1 MPRDPRKVEKR
12 DIEPDLKYNSI
23 LVTKFTQKMM
33 WDGKKN
39 LAYNLLY
46 KALDIVGEKTKKSPL
61 EVFEAAIKNASPVLE
76 VKSRRIG
83 GATYQVPIEVRNPR
97 RLSLAIR
104 WILAAARARKGMSFD
119 KALAGELLDTYN
131 GVGTTIKKKEDTH
144 KMAEANRAFAHLARY

>member
-33 WDGKKN
+33 WDGKKT
-39 LAYNLLY
+39 LAFNLLY
-46 KALDIVGEKTKKSPL
+46 KALDILAEKTKKKPL
-61 EVFEAAIKNASPVLE
+61 DVFEQAIKNVSPVLE

-83 GATYQVPIEVRNPR
+83 GANYQVPIEVRGNR
-97 RLSLAIR
+97 KLALATK
-104 WILAAARARKGMSFD
+104 WILTAARARKGMSFD
-119 KALAGELLDTYN
+119 KALAAELLDAYN
-131 GVGTTIKKKEDTH
+131 NTGVSIKKKEDTH

>member
-33 WDGKKN
+33 WDGKKT
-39 LAYNLLY
+39 LAFKLLY
-46 KALDIVGEKTKKSPL
+46 KALDILAEKTKKKPL
-61 EVFEAAIKNASPVLE
+61 DVFEQAIKNVSPVLE

-83 GATYQVPIEVRNPR
+83 GANYQVPIEVRGNR
-97 RLSLAIR
+97 KLALATK
-104 WILAAARARKGMSFD
+104 WILTAARARKGMSFD
-119 KALAGELLDTYN
+119 KALAAELLDAYN
-131 GVGTTIKKKEDTH
+131 GTGVAMKRKEDTH

>member
-33 WDGKKN
+33 WDGKKT
-39 LAYNLLY
+39 LAFKLLY
-46 KALDIVGEKTKKSPL
+46 KALDILAEKTKKKPL
-61 EVFEAAIKNASPVLE
+61 DVFEQAIKNVSPVLE

-83 GATYQVPIEVRNPR
+83 GANYQVPIEVRGNR
-97 RLSLAIR
+97 KLALATK
-104 WILAAARARKGMSFD
+104 WIQTAARARKGMSFD
-119 KALAGELLDTYN
+119 KALAAELLAAYN
-131 GVGTTIKKKEDTH
+131 GTGVAMKRKEDTH